1 MIELNKK
8 NCIVGMKVVINPK
21 KIGMYKGSFTEGK
34 VYYVLSFSDISVRI
48 KDDYGVTHRLYFYRF
63 YIYEEPVEMIKVND
77 YVKRNDGV
85 EGFVTNIYPSGL
97 IRLSTKKGTYKKDG
111 FVKIDPPA
119 NNPVIDYAL
128 LEELAI
134 DSGKGVCSYVVVDED
149 GINHFARHQACAAA
163 LGAYGVLTHKKIKTI
178 GVNISSYLDRVENRQ
193 NEFISFLKYVVFES
207 PWSKYYVKDTIDNIL
222 GKGIFLD
229 VNHPHSYV
237 VAACIALRVGYEHD
251 KNRLKVF
258 QEALNQGFSG
268 HVAFIVSQSTHLRQD
283 NILQAL
289 ENNGWHNCMSSMH
302 DVDNIVSFFKNGYKE
317 SNEAPTSEGLKKY
330 FIQDSI
336 GLGNGNKLS
345 VYDLLSSDVINS
357 TVNGGFGAKNK
368 IIKGSF
374 EVAVAK
380 ACTLIASKF

>member
-1 MIELNKK
+1 MIELNKE
-8 NCIVGMKVVINPK
+8 NCIVGMKVVINPG
-21 KIGMYKGSFTEGK
+21 KIGIYKESFTVGK
-34 VYYVLSFSDISVRI
+34 VYSVLSFSGAAVRI
-48 KDDYGVTHRLYFYRF
+48 KDDYDVIHRLYFYRF
-63 YIYEEPVEMIKVND
+63 YIYEEPVQMIKVND

-97 IRLSTKKGTYKKDG
+97 IRLSTKKGTYKNDG
-111 FVKIDPPA
+111 FVKIDPPVD
-119 NNPVIDYAL
+119 NPVIDYAL
-128 LEELAI
+128 LDELAI
-134 DSGKGVCSYVVVDED
+134 GSGEGVCSYVVVGED
-149 GINHFARHQACAAA
+149 GVNHFARNQACASG
-163 LGAYGVLTHKKIKTI
+163 LGAYNVITRDKIKAI
-178 GVNISSYLDRVENRQ
+178 GFNISKYLDRVEGYQ
-193 NEFISFLKYVVFES
+193 NEFISFLKYIVFES

-222 GKGIFLD
+222 KKGIFLD

-251 KNRLKVF
+251 KRRLKVF

-268 HVAFIVSQSTHLRQD
+268 HVAFIVSQSTYLRD
-283 NILQAL
+283 GNILQAL

-302 DVDNIVSFFKNGYKE
+302 GVDNIVSFFKNGYKE
-317 SNEAPTSEGLKKY
+317 SNEAPTSEGLKQY
-330 FIQDSI
+330 SIQESI
-336 GLGNGNKLS
+336 GRITNNKFS

-357 TVNGGFGAKNK
+357 TVNGGFGVKNK